1 MMGVRPQEETVMCW
15 SSYDR
20 RDRDRDRIRV
30 ADRAGGA
37 SRPTASPPPPVRDPD
52 VRVSQAER
60 DEVVNVLAG
69 HYADGRLS
77 LGEYEERVATAL
89 AATIGRDLDALF
101 TDLPGGTPAT
111 AAATAP
117 APVAP
122 APTPAA
128 SARPAW
134 ASRRR
139 PPVPLVFVVVAL
151 GIFVTPWAFFLLFPL
166 LGGASHG
173 GRHHHGH
180 RSARGGWDGWD
191 RDGREPVR
199 ML

>member
-1 MMGVRPQEETVMCW
+1 MCW

-20 RDRDRDRIRV
+20 RDRDRDRTRV

-37 SRPTASPPPPVRDPD
+37 SRPTASPAPPPPVRDPD

-101 TDLPGGTPAT
+101 TDLPSGTPTT

-122 APTPAA
+122 PPFPA
-128 SARPAW
+128 SPGRPAW

-139 PPVPLVFVVVAL
+139 PPVPLVLVVVAL
-151 GIFVTPWAFFLLFPL
+151 GIFVTPWAFFLLFPV

-173 GRHHHGH
+173 GRHHYGHHHGH
-180 RSARGGWDGWD
+180 RSSRGGWDGWD
-191 RDGREPVR
+191 RDDREPVH